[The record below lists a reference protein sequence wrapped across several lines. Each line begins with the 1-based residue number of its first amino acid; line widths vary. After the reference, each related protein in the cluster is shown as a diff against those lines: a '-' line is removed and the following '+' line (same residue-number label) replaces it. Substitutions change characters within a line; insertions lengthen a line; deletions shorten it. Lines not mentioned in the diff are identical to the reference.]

1 MKYNS
6 NALSKLADD
15 LLGKKSSYDKLKEI
29 GNRSNYSHKIQK
41 LKERLTDEY
50 KFWLPKGA
58 SNRLTD
64 LEKDIAFLKT
74 VQDKKELAN
83 EDKIRINQLV
93 EKYPI
98 Q

>member
-6 NALSKLADD
+6 DALSKLADD

-41 LKERLTDEY
+41 LKDRLTSEY
-50 KFWLPKGA
+50 KFWLPKGP

-64 LEKDIAFLKT
+64 IEKDIAFIKT
-74 VQDKKELAN
+74 VQDKKELTG
-83 EDKIRINQLV
+83 EDKLRINQLV
-93 EKYPI
+93 SKYPI
-98 Q
+98 D